1 MGHRGPL
8 TWSPVSPRDPV
19 DEFTPRWASFVDFFL
34 DRSSEDDDIFL
45 VELDHDA
52 GTRREWTA
60 GEWRDRVLRTAGWL
74 SSAGVREG
82 EAVATLAGNTAG
94 TLCVAY
100 AAWVI
105 GACCVPLNP
114 GDDVQRQSFI
124 LEDSRARLLVHSA
137 AVVEHAT
144 ALAQTTGVPRRS
156 ADDLPETGYGQATAP
171 PRAGLEAPALRVYTS
186 GTTGQ
191 PKGVVLTARNLL
203 VDCDGLDQR
212 LDWPDD
218 TRVLT
223 VLPVHHVNGLVISS
237 LLPWYAGH
245 STVVCDRFRSERFW
259 GDIAAEGATVC
270 SVVPSLLEFLLSVGG
285 AAPEGFREIL
295 CGAGPL
301 LVDTVMEFEER
312 FGVPVRHLYGLSE
325 TTAVVTL
332 TERMDGDT
340 RRHWHRAYG
349 APTVGPALPHV
360 EVEVHDAD
368 GSPVGVGER
377 GELVI
382 RGAVVMEGY
391 AGLPEATA
399 EAFCGGWFH
408 SGDEGFWIRDGEEPP
423 YFFITGRIKELII
436 RGGTNISP
444 LEVDA
449 VLRSH
454 PAVDFALAVPFE
466 NRYYGEE
473 VAAYV
478 VVNAPVTDEE
488 ILAHCVRYL
497 DHARTPKVVIR
508 GDDVPFTVT
517 GKAKRLELKRRLAPQ
532 LAAYRD
538 QQFRR
543 SRAGVPAPHEPPPG
557 FRGRDEPDGDAADRG
572 SITTETKETT
582 ERTQP

>member
-1 MGHRGPL
+1 M
-8 TWSPVSPRDPV
+8 SASAPV
-19 DEFTPRWASFVDFFL
+19 DDFAPPWASFADFFL
-34 DRSSEDDDIFL
+34 DRVGESDRIFL
-45 VELDHDA
+45 VELDHSA

-60 GEWRDRVLRTAGWL
+60 EQWRDRVLTTARWL
-74 SSAGVREG
+74 SSSGVREG

-94 TLCVAY
+94 GLCVAY

-114 GDDVQRQSFI
+114 SDDAQRQSFI

-137 AVVEHAT
+137 AAIGQASTLAET
-144 ALAQTTGVPRRS
+144 AGVPCRS
-156 ADDLPETGYGQATAP
+156 IDDLPDLPEVVDTGESVTSP
-171 PRAGLEAPALRVYTS
+171 LAGLEVPALRVYTS

-191 PKGVVLTARNLL
+191 SKGVVLTARNLL
-203 VDCDGLDQR
+203 VDCDGLADR
-212 LDWPDD
+212 LDWPDG
-218 TRVLT
+218 TRVIT

-237 LLPWYAGH
+237 LLPWYTGH
-245 STVVCDRFRSERFW
+245 STVLCDRFRSERFW
-259 GDIAAEGATVC
+259 DDAAAERATVC
-270 SVVPSLLEFLLSVGG
+270 SMVPSLLEFLLSVGG
-285 AAPEGFREIL
+285 DAPQGFREIL

-301 LVDTVMEFEER
+301 LVDAVVEFEER
-312 FGVPVRHLYGLSE
+312 FGLPVRHLYGLSE

-332 TERMDGDT
+332 TDRMDDDV

-349 APTVGPALPHV
+349 APAIGPALSHV
-360 EVEVHDAD
+360 EVEVHDPD
-368 GSPVGVGER
+368 GSPVGSGER

-399 EAFCGGWFH
+399 EAFRGGWFH
-408 SGDEGFWIRDGEEPP
+408 SGDEGFWIREGEEPP

-444 LEVDA
+444 LEIDA

-454 PAVDFALAVPFE
+454 PAVDFALAIPFE

-478 VVNAPVTDEE
+478 VAGTPVTDEE
-488 ILAHCVRYL
+488 ILAHCARYL
-497 DHARTPKVVIR
+497 DHARAPKVVIQ
-508 GDDVPFTVT
+508 GDDVPFTAT
-517 GKAKRLELKRRLAPQ
+517 GKPKRLELKKRLAPQ

-538 QQFRR
+538 RQFRR
-543 SRAGVPAPHEPPPG
+543 SRAGAPGPHEPPTG
-557 FRGRDEPDGDAADRG
+557 FRGRDEPDDGDAGRG
-572 SITTETKETT
+572 SITTETRETT

>member
-1 MGHRGPL
+1 M
-8 TWSPVSPRDPV
+8 SARDQV
-19 DEFTPRWASFVDFFL
+19 DDFAPPWAGFADFFL
-34 DRSSEDDDIFL
+34 DRTGAADRVFL
-45 VELDHDA
+45 VELDHLA

-60 GEWRDRVLRTAGWL
+60 GEWRDSVLATAGWL
-74 SSAGVREG
+74 SSCGVREG
-82 EAVATLAGNTAG
+82 ETVATLAGNTAG
-94 TLCVAY
+94 ALRVAY
-100 AAWVI
+100 AAWVM

-124 LEDSRARLLVHSA
+124 IKDSQARLLVHSA
-137 AVVEHAT
+137 AALDHAGALAEAT
-144 ALAQTTGVPRRS
+144 AVPLRS
-156 ADDLPETGYGQATAP
+156 TDDLPQPETEPGPVHVAAP
-171 PRAGLEAPALRVYTS
+171 AGAGLDVPALRVYTS

-203 VDCDGLDQR
+203 TDCDALHRR
-212 LDWPDD
+212 LGWSDD

-237 LLPWYAGH
+237 LLPWYAGLT
-245 STVVCDRFRSERFW
+245 TVLCDRFRSERFW
-259 GDIAAEGATVC
+259 EDVEAEGATV
-270 SVVPSLLEFLLSVGG
+270 SSMVPSLLEFLLSAGG
-285 AAPEGFREIL
+285 TAPEDFAEVL

-332 TERMDGDT
+332 TDRMDDDA

-349 APTVGPALPHV
+349 APSIGPALAHV
-360 EVEVHDAD
+360 EVEVHDLD
-368 GSPVGVGER
+368 GSPVGEGER
-377 GELVI
+377 GELVM

-391 AGLPEATA
+391 AGLPDATA
-399 EAFCGGWFH
+399 EAFRGGWFR
-408 SGDEGFWIRDGEEPP
+408 SGDEGFWIRDGEQPP

-444 LEVDA
+444 LEIDA

-478 VVNAPVTDEE
+478 VASAPVSDEE
-488 ILAHCVRYL
+488 ILAHCARYL
-497 DHARTPKVVIR
+497 DHARTPKVVIQ

-517 GKAKRLELKRRLAPQ
+517 GKAKRLELKQRLAPQ
-532 LAAYRD
+532 LAAYRE

-543 SRAGVPAPHEPPPG
+543 SRSGVQAHHVPPLG
-557 FRGRDEPDGDAADRG
+557 VRDRDKHDDGEADSR
-572 SITTETKETT
+572 SITTETEETT